1 MSTFIIL
8 SWPQRSSSSAVCSDI
23 KMLHS
28 WAFCQCLF
36 GVNACLPFSQIDIIR
51 AMVIV
56 WRVRGK
62 IVRSVLCNIYYVQ
75 QLWTMQCIHIWTDLA
90 VCWIGFSLTGPI
102 SLRVDSFL
110 CMYVFCVSLYIACSS
125 CIVTWWGGPGRTEAW
140 SLGHYFL
147 QCFGTVG
154 WVIWPI
160 KTRPQY
166 DL

>member
-1 MSTFIIL
+1 
-8 SWPQRSSSSAVCSDI
+8 
-23 KMLHS
+23 MLHS
-28 WAFCQCLF
+28 WAFCQCPI
-36 GVNACLPFSQIDIIR
+36 GVYARLLFSQIDIIR

-62 IVRSVLCNIYYVQ
+62 IIRSVLCGTCCVQ
-75 QLWTMQCIHIWTDLA
+75 QLCIVQCTHIWTDLTGL
-90 VCWIGFSLTGPI
+90 WIGFSLTGPI
-102 SLRVDSFL
+102 SVRLDSFL
-110 CMYVFCVSLYIACSS
+110 DMYVFCVSLYIACSS

-147 QCFGTVG
+147 QCFDTVG